1 MSRWWTIYNELL
13 KDDGSDG
20 NSESEFSDNSEVVV
34 KCFVMNQIDSMDEK
48 DNVTSV
54 TCNMG
59 HGQRL

>member
-1 MSRWWTIYNELL
+1 MYNELL
-13 KDDGSDG
+13 KDDGSDV
-20 NSESEFSDNSEVVV
+20 NSESEFSDNGEMII
-34 KCFVMNQIDSMDEK
+34 KCFVMNQIDSMDDK